1 MIPVITPVVI
11 SVIESLISV
20 VVTTS
25 STVVSELIFLKKR
38 LKWNFLSS
46 VKFCVGQNF
55 ADTISF
61 KDIKS
66 FLIKK
71 IKPQTTDAS
80 QITLYHQIQVE
91 WISFR
96 LRIIFLYKLLWC
108 FVVIMFLFIISTNK
122 EYAEWPAPRQNNKK
136 RENAAGHVTDL
147 QPSFNNTPTQ
157 AMHAC
162 ISNYENH
169 NHLYKNIRI

>member
-96 LRIIFLYKLLWC
+96 LRIIFLYK
-108 FVVIMFLFIISTNK
+108 
-122 EYAEWPAPRQNNKK
+122 
-136 RENAAGHVTDL
+136 
-147 QPSFNNTPTQ
+147 
-157 AMHAC
+157 
-162 ISNYENH
+162 
-169 NHLYKNIRI
+169 